1 MKNNFVALLAALGFA
16 AWCLFTGCDSGGGQ
30 TAKVITQT
38 VTNFA
43 TIFVTNTVIFTNE
56 ISSPIPTEYSSAYRI
71 ATNFAA
77 ATPVAHDKVLFQMKD
92 IRTSFFLEDAVKQF
106 VSEDEAKA
114 KYELTLRRNGIAINS
129 SSQNAIT
136 VTINGFVDDSGNVLI
151 YNIQQA
157 VIEQQ
162 WVVRREE
169 FHTELV
175 SVWEVGSE
183 FGRVGKL
190 KAEDAILD
198 RVEKDAELFANDF
211 LSANPK
217 NNEAQK

>member
-1 MKNNFVALLAALGFA
+1 MLGKLDIMKNNFVALLAALGFA

-136 VTINGFVDDSGNVLI
+136 VTING
-151 YNIQQA
+151 
-157 VIEQQ
+157 
-162 WVVRREE
+162 
-169 FHTELV
+169 
-175 SVWEVGSE
+175 SE